1 MEIREKVNKMITKQD
16 LEDYRFREISL
27 EQQFAKLKMWKNK
40 LTRLNI
46 TYGSRRTSEKLGY
59 VSDCLQLH
67 EIVKKIEDDI
77 ERQYQKYEEV
87 DSLISRIPD
96 PKIKAVMN
104 QYYVLCAADWEEVAA
119 ILGLPKRTVYR
130 LHGYGLETIRHM
142 QEQSE
147 VSAT

>member
-1 MEIREKVNKMITKQD
+1 MITKQD

-46 TYGSRRTSEKLGY
+46 TYGSGRMSEKLGY

-142 QEQSE
+142 QEQAE

>member
-1 MEIREKVNKMITKQD
+1 MITKQD

-46 TYGSRRTSEKLGY
+46 TYGSGRMSEKLGY

-77 ERQYQKYEEV
+77 EWQYRKYEEV
-87 DSLISRIPD
+87 DTVTNKVRELQAE
-96 PKIKAVMN
+96 KKK
-104 QYYVLCAADWEEVAA
+104 LAAED
-119 ILGLPKRTVYR
+119 GLVNEASY
-130 LHGYGLETIRHM
+130 
-142 QEQSE
+142 
-147 VSAT
+147 